1 MIAHG
6 APAPTHNWRPS
17 SSRNARGH
25 SLSPAARKS
34 YRDEMQLCAYEYAGQ
49 EGTMYMSA
57 VALCQMDVAVH
68 YAADPVAASK
78 PGARA
83 SFDCAKAQTPLEKAI
98 CSDVGLGRADIVL
111 SRVYSGLLKNS
122 DETDNA
128 ALLQSEKQWLKS
140 LPAKCGLLG
149 PPFSTKSLNCTRNQF
164 EFRFTALDS
173 RQESIADCL
182 RDVDARETPAP
193 SVTTP
198 RASFDCDAPLS
209 ALEIAI
215 CADAELGQLDIQLAQ
230 AFHDA
235 KTTTIPAQQGDLI
248 ASERQWL
255 GFVGEACPLAVV
267 GGIPSVFERS
277 CLRAAFHTRIAQLQ
291 TCPQQ
296 KPEERVS
303 CLNDF
308 QVLEKKQPAH

>member
-1 MIAHG
+1 MVEKPSG
-6 APAPTHNWRPS
+6 KMRPAW
-17 SSRNARGH
+17 
-25 SLSPAARKS
+25 PA
-34 YRDEMQLCAYEYAGQ
+34 
-49 EGTMYMSA
+49 
-57 VALCQMDVAVH
+57 
-68 YAADPVAASK
+68 
-78 PGARA
+78 
-83 SFDCAKAQTPLEKAI
+83 
-98 CSDVGLGRADIVL
+98 
-111 SRVYSGLLKNS
+111 
-122 DETDNA
+122 
-128 ALLQSEKQWLKS
+128 
-140 LPAKCGLLG
+140 
-149 PPFSTKSLNCTRNQF
+149 FSTKSLNCARNQF

-173 RQESIADCL
+173 CQESIADCL
-182 RDVDARETPAP
+182 RDVDVPETPAP

-198 RASFDCDAPLS
+198 RASFNCDAPSS

-230 AFHDA
+230 AHHDA

-248 ASERQWL
+248 AIERQWL
-255 GFVGEACPLAVV
+255 GFVGGACPLAVV

-277 CLRAAFHTRIAQLQ
+277 CLRAAFQTRITQLQ